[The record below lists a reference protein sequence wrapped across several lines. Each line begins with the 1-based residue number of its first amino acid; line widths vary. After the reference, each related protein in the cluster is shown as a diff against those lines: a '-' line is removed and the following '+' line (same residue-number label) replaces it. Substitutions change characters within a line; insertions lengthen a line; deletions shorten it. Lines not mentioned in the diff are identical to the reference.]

1 MKGRSV
7 KITTEPHPMT
17 LGDGSTIHLA
27 FAEGPDGVRIEMVQR
42 PE

>member
-1 MKGRSV
+1 
-7 KITTEPHPMT
+7 MT
-17 LGDGSTIHLA
+17 LANGTTIHLA